1 MIQDSVVNVDN
12 KDNKDKYYSTYP
24 RYPRY
29 PQATTIIKQDL
40 HIYLLL
46 LRIYH

>member
-40 HIYLLL
+40 HIYLQL